1 MEGGK
6 YMNEYVICI
15 LLAFVSSL
23 IGFVFGRFGLKHHHD
38 GSIVLEMTEDGER
51 ERVRFVLG
59 LDLDQ
64 LEDRHQVTLKIEN
77 NLSKK

>member
-1 MEGGK
+1 
-6 YMNEYVICI
+6 MNEYVIYT
-15 LLAFVSSL
+15 LLVLFSL
-23 IGFVFGRFGLKHHHD
+23 VLGFVFGRFGLKHHHD

>member
-1 MEGGK
+1 
-6 YMNEYVICI
+6 MNEYVIYT
-15 LLAFVSSL
+15 LLVFFSL
-23 IGFVFGRFGLKHHHD
+23 VLGFAFGRFGLKHHHD